1 MTKHKLPDSPQTQPW
16 LQMLQWALNPL
27 KFLEN
32 SARDYGDIFTLNI
45 GFNGRPQVII
55 SNPQGI
61 QEIFTADIN
70 KLDSGNPKILERDSG
85 ERYNRAFIGG
95 QSVVTFDGDRHK
107 QRRKLLMPPFHGE
120 RMRAYGEVINDI
132 TQQVTSK
139 WKINEPFSV
148 RSSTQGISF
157 QVILK
162 AVFGLE
168 DGERYDKINQLLT
181 KRLEGG
187 NSILRILLIVFPI
200 LQKNLGPLSPW
211 GRLKENQKK
220 IDELIY
226 AEIDERKANLDPSR
240 TDILSLMMTAR
251 DENGEAMKDIELRDE
266 LMTLLF
272 AGHETTATSLAWAFY
287 WIHYLPEVREKLLNE
302 LDSLG
307 ENPDPNVIY
316 QLPYLDAVCKET
328 LRIYP
333 PAILA
338 FPRRVLSPIEIMGYQ
353 FEPGTMISPCI
364 YLTHH
369 REDIYPEPKQFK
381 PERFLE
387 SQFSSSE
394 YLPFGGGNRICLG
407 MAFAKFEMKLVLATI
422 LSNWELALADQQ
434 PVKPV
439 RRGILISPSNGVK
452 MIVNGKRN
460 PVKLGQDERFLTPT
474 S

>member
-1 MTKHKLPDSPQTQPW
+1 MPNPKLPKGYQTNPR

-32 SARDYGDIFTLNI
+32 CARDYGDIFTINF
-45 GFNGRPQVII
+45 GFNGENQVII

-61 QEIFTADIN
+61 QELFTTDTK
-70 KLDSGNPKILERDSG
+70 KLDAGNPKILERDSG
-85 ERYNRAFIGG
+85 ERYNRAFLGG
-95 QSVVTFDGDRHK
+95 QSVINFEGDHHK

-120 RMRAYGEVINDI
+120 RMRAYGEVIKDI

-148 RSSTQGISF
+148 RKSTQAISF

-162 AVFGLE
+162 AVFGLK

-187 NSILRILLIVFPI
+187 RSILRILLFLFPL
-200 LQKNLGPLSPW
+200 LQKDWGPLSPW
-211 GRLKENQKK
+211 GRLKRNQKQ

-226 AEIDERKANLDPSR
+226 AEIDERIANPDQSR
-240 TDILSLMMTAR
+240 TDILSLMMSAR
-251 DENGEAMKDIELRDE
+251 DENGETMRDVELRDE

-272 AGHETTATSLAWAFY
+272 AGHETTATSLAWALY
-287 WIHYLPEVREKLLNE
+287 WIHHLPKVREQLLQE
-302 LDSLG
+302 LDNLG
-307 ENPDPNVIY
+307 ENTDPNIIY

-328 LRIYP
+328 LRMYP

-338 FPRRVLSPIEIMGYQ
+338 LGRRVLSPLQIMGYK
-353 FEPGTMISPCI
+353 FEPGTRISPCI

-369 REDIYPEPKQFK
+369 REDIYPQPKQFK

-387 SQFSSSE
+387 NQFSASE

-422 LSNWELALADQQ
+422 LTNWELQLVNKN
-434 PVKPV
+434 PIKPV
-439 RRGILISPSNGVK
+439 PRGILIGPSENLRMVVK
-452 MIVNGKRN
+452 GKRLQ
-460 PVKLGQDERFLTPT
+460 KRRELET
-474 S
+474 SVSSA

>member
-1 MTKHKLPDSPQTQPW
+1 MSELKLPEGPQTQPW

-27 KFLEN
+27 KLLETCV
-32 SARDYGDIFTLNI
+32 RDYGDIFTINI
-45 GFNGRPQVII
+45 GFNAKPQVIV

-61 QEIFTADIN
+61 QEIFTTDPK
-70 KLDSGNPKILERDSG
+70 KLDAGNPKLLESNLG
-85 ERYNRAFIGG
+85 ERYNRPFLGG
-95 QSVVTFDGDRHK
+95 QSVISFYGDRHK

-120 RMRAYGEVINDI
+120 RMRAYGEVIKQI
-132 TQQVTSK
+132 TQQVASQ
-139 WKINEPFSV
+139 WKKNESFSV
-148 RSSTQGISF
+148 RSSTQAISF

-187 NSILRILLIVFPI
+187 KSILRILLILFPI
-200 LQKNLGPLSPW
+200 LKKDWGPLSPW
-211 GRLKENQKK
+211 GRLKRNQKQ

-226 AEIDERKANLDPSR
+226 AEIDERQANLDPSR

-251 DENGEAMKDIELRDE
+251 DENGEAMRDVELRDE

-272 AGHETTATSLAWAFY
+272 AGHETTATALAWALY
-287 WIHYLPEVREKLLNE
+287 WIHHLPEVREQLLQE
-302 LDSLG
+302 LDGLG

-328 LRIYP
+328 LRMYP
-333 PAILA
+333 PAVLA
-338 FPRRVLSPIEIMGYQ
+338 FARRVLSPVQIMGYE
-353 FEPGTMISPCI
+353 FEPGMSISPGI

-369 REDIYPEPKQFK
+369 REDLYPQPKQFK

-387 SQFSSSE
+387 GQFSASE

-422 LSNWELALADQQ
+422 LSNWEMELVNKN

-439 RRGILISPSNGVK
+439 PRGILIGPSENLRMVVK
-452 MIVNGKRN
+452 GKR
-460 PVKLGQDERFLTPT
+460 PQKRRVLET
-474 S
+474 SSSLR

>member
-1 MTKHKLPDSPQTQPW
+1 MPTPKLPDGPQTQPW
-16 LQMLQWALNPL
+16 LQMFQWAFNPL
-27 KFLEN
+27 KVLETC
-32 SARDYGDIFTLNI
+32 ARDYGDIFTLNI
-45 GFNGRPQVII
+45 GFNAKPQVII

-61 QEIFTADIN
+61 QELFTTDPK
-70 KLDSGNPKILERDSG
+70 KLDAGNPKLLEGDSG

-95 QSVVTFDGDRHK
+95 QSVVNFYGDRHK

-120 RMRAYGEVINDI
+120 RMRAYGEVIKDI

-139 WKINEPFSV
+139 CKINQSFSV
-148 RSSTQGISF
+148 RSSTQAISF
-157 QVILK
+157 KVILK

-187 NSILRILLIVFPI
+187 NSIFRILLILFPI
-200 LQKNLGPLSPW
+200 LQKDWGTLSPW
-211 GRLKENQKK
+211 GRLKRNQKR

-226 AEIDERKANLDPSR
+226 AEIDERQAHLDPSR

-251 DENGEAMKDIELRDE
+251 DEHGEAMRDVELRDE

-272 AGHETTATSLAWAFY
+272 AGHETTATSLAWALY
-287 WIHYLPEVREKLLNE
+287 WIHHLPKVRENLLKE

-307 ENPDPNVIY
+307 ENPDPNAIY

-338 FPRRVLSPIEIMGYQ
+338 FPRRVLSPLQIMGYQ

-369 REDIYPEPKQFK
+369 REDIYPQPKQFK

-387 SQFSSSE
+387 CQFSSSE

-422 LSNWELALADQQ
+422 LSNWELELVNKNL
-434 PVKPV
+434 VKPV
-439 RRGILISPSNGVK
+439 RRGILVAPSENLRMVVK
-452 MIVNGKRN
+452 GKRPQN
-460 PVKLGQDERFLTPT
+460 QRVLETLSG
-474 S
+474 SV

>member
-1 MTKHKLPDSPQTQPW
+1 MSELKLPEGPQTQPW

-27 KFLEN
+27 KVLEN
-32 SARDYGDIFTLNI
+32 CARDYGDIFTLNI
-45 GFNGRPQVII
+45 GFNAKPQVII

-61 QEIFTADIN
+61 QEIFTTDPK
-70 KLDSGNPKILERDSG
+70 KLDAGNPKLLEADSG
-85 ERYNRAFIGG
+85 ERYNRNFLGG
-95 QSVVTFDGDRHK
+95 QSVVNFYGNRHK

-120 RMRAYGEVINDI
+120 RMRAYGEVIKDI
-132 TQQVTSK
+132 TQKVTSK
-139 WKINEPFSV
+139 WNINESFAV
-148 RSSTQGISF
+148 RSSTQAISF

-187 NSILRILLIVFPI
+187 NSIFRILLILFPI
-200 LQKNLGPLSPW
+200 LQKDWGPLSPW
-211 GRLKENQKK
+211 GRLKRNQKR

-226 AEIDERKANLDPSR
+226 AEIDERQAHLDPSR

-251 DENGEAMKDIELRDE
+251 DENGEAMRDVELRDE

-272 AGHETTATSLAWAFY
+272 AGHETTATALAWALY
-287 WIHYLPEVREKLLNE
+287 WIHHLPEVREQLLQE

-307 ENPDPNVIY
+307 ENPDFNVIY

-328 LRIYP
+328 LRMYP
-333 PAILA
+333 PVALA
-338 FPRRVLSPIEIMGYQ
+338 FGRRVLSPVQIMGYE
-353 FEPGTMISPCI
+353 FEPGISISPCI

-369 REDIYPEPKQFK
+369 REDIYPQPKQFK

-387 SQFSSSE
+387 RQFSASE

-422 LSNWELALADQQ
+422 LSNWELELVNKN

-439 RRGILISPSNGVK
+439 RRGLLVAPSENLRMVVK
-452 MIVNGKRN
+452 GKR
-460 PVKLGQDERFLTPT
+460 PQHQRVLQT
-474 S
+474 SSV